1 MSSRLRVTKHS
12 HRLARNAPKLVPN
25 VPRAGGVVGNE
36 DPTERQ
42 QIILDFIKLYIEKNG
57 MPPAVSEIARAFD
70 ILPNAV
76 QGHIVRL
83 RAKGL
88 LKEPPYPGAS
98 RSIVPT

>member
-1 MSSRLRVTKHS
+1 MIKRSNRS
-12 HRLARNAPKLVPN
+12 APNAPKLVPN
-25 VPRAGGVVGNE
+25 VPRAGGVRGND

-42 QIILDFIKLYIEKNG
+42 QIILEFIKLYIEKHG

-88 LKEPPYPGAS
+88 LKAPPYAGAS